1 MRYFAIFL
9 VLASAIMLV
18 PHVSGLLIDP
28 FTTHNELNQVIA
40 SGDSFVFSIEG
51 KDLER
56 PLGLRLQYPN
66 GDDVLKVKIRDPD
79 GDLVLTSITYN
90 IDEYQN
96 SISAEF
102 TPQYEGMYQVEV
114 INMGKSNV
122 SLDGYYGEMLTWKEI
137 DDIQNE
143 HGYAR
148 EPYDSPSV
156 VLLFV
161 LIGGIVGFVAG
172 YLVFRWKR
180 K

>member
-1 MRYFAIFL
+1 MKYFLIFL

-28 FTTHNELNQVIA
+28 FTTHNELNSVIA
-40 SGDSFVFSIEG
+40 SGDSFVFAMEG

-66 GDDVLKVKIRDPD
+66 GDDVLKIKIRDPD
-79 GDLVLTSITYN
+79 GNLVLTSIVYN
-90 IDEYQN
+90 INEYQN
-96 SISAEF
+96 SISTEF
-102 TPQYEGMYQVEV
+102 TPQYEGLYQVEV

-122 SLDGYYGEMLTWKEI
+122 SLGGYYGEMLTWKEI
-137 DDIQNE
+137 NDIQKE
-143 HGYAR
+143 HGYTE
-148 EPYDSPSV
+148 EPYDLLSV

-161 LIGGIVGFVAG
+161 LIGGSVGFVAG